1 MNVNETPQFVTL
13 SDVVEPGQE
22 QGWERYSAQ
31 VYERMLR
38 TGADHLVVRVRQ
50 RFRLESVVR
59 ACGGFRQYTGG
70 AGQPATYPVVR
81 LCWALLLRGLYSWSY
96 RKTEEAMREN
106 LVVRWCTHCALQE
119 ETPDHSTLCRFEQWV
134 RKQGLE
140 VMFVAV
146 LEQIDEDFPDEA
158 RVRQCGDTYGM
169 RANVADVSLTT
180 LLRRSCRQVLMAL
193 EAALPGAYAACV
205 EQAEWQALFGA
216 DEERAERQVGSEERE
231 RRKVATAQ
239 AAARWLAVIRAVM
252 PAYGGGK
259 EDARLEKLVH
269 WCGVVEKILTDEFT
283 DVLPAPSP
291 APSQVVSPPTGVQ
304 SASVSQAEAPDAD
317 LPLPAAAAAPAAGGA
332 IRRCT
337 AQERGSYRIISAT
350 DTDATIRKH
359 GDTITLGYNVAALG
373 SRNFVRGIRAYTGA
387 TPDGSTIAPLLAQH
401 QAHFGFC
408 PERCVYDRAAGTPKH
423 MADVRRMSAGQT
435 QLVAR
440 QIGSGQRHK
449 RYTLVDFTLGP
460 VGLTCP
466 NGVLSTQIFRA
477 DKEDGYIYRF
487 HGQQCQ
493 GCPLWEQCR
502 DPKSKP
508 GSHRTVFQSD
518 HALLHSAELAYL
530 DTPAAQEDFAF
541 RANIERHIAALVLHN
556 GARRAKVCGLAKVNA
571 QVIMAAIGYN
581 LKRWHTLTLQ
591 QERLGR
597 KAKPPCPTSVY
608 PPP

>member
-1 MNVNETPQFVTL
+1 V
-13 SDVVEPGQE
+13 E
-22 QGWERYSAQ
+22 QGEWEA
-31 VYERMLR
+31 
-38 TGADHLVVRVRQ
+38 H
-50 RFRLESVVR
+50 F
-59 ACGGFRQYTGG
+59 G
-70 AGQPATYPVVR
+70 AGEGR
-81 LCWALLLRGLYSWSY
+81 
-96 RKTEEAMREN
+96 
-106 LVVRWCTHCALQE
+106 
-119 ETPDHSTLCRFEQWV
+119 
-134 RKQGLE
+134 
-140 VMFVAV
+140 
-146 LEQIDEDFPDEA
+146 
-158 RVRQCGDTYGM
+158 
-169 RANVADVSLTT
+169 
-180 LLRRSCRQVLMAL
+180 
-193 EAALPGAYAACV
+193 
-205 EQAEWQALFGA
+205 
-216 DEERAERQVGSEERE
+216 EERQMGSEAKE
-231 RRKVATAQ
+231 RRTLATAQ
-239 AAARWLAVIRAVM
+239 AAAGWLAALRGVM
-252 PAYGGGK
+252 AAYDGGK
-259 EDARLEKLVH
+259 EDACLEKLVH
-269 WCGVVEKILTDEFT
+269 WCGVVEKILTDEFS
-283 DVLPAPSP
+283 DGLPAPVP
-291 APSQVVSPPTGVQ
+291 APSL
-304 SASVSQAEAPDAD
+304 AAAPDAG
-317 LPLPAAAAAPAAGGA
+317 LPLPAAAAGGA

-350 DTDATIRKH
+350 DTDATVRKH
-359 GDTITLGYNVAALG
+359 GDTITLGYNVAVLG

-423 MADVRRMSAGQT
+423 LADVRRKSAGQT

-449 RYTLVDFTLGP
+449 RFTLVDFDLGP

-508 GSHRTVFQSD
+508 GSHRSVFLSD
-518 HALLHSAELAYL
+518 HALLHAAELAYL
-530 DTPAAQEDFAF
+530 ATPAAQEDFAF
-541 RANIERHIAALVLHN
+541 RANIERHIAGLVLHN

-571 QVIMAAIGYN
+571 QVTMAAIGYN

-591 QERLGR
+591 RERQGR

>member
-1 MNVNETPQFVTL
+1 MNVNETPQIVTL

-134 RKQGLE
+134 RKQGLD

-193 EAALPGAYAACV
+193 EAALPGAYVACV
-205 EQAEWQALFGA
+205 EQAEWKALFGA
-216 DEERAERQVGSEERE
+216 GEEREDRQVGSEERE
-231 RRKVATAQ
+231 RQTVATAQ
-239 AAARWLAVIRAVM
+239 AAARWLTVIRAVM

-259 EDARLEKLVH
+259 ENARLEKLVH

-283 DVLPAPSP
+283 DVLPAPSLV
-291 APSQVVSPPTGVQ
+291 PSQVISPPTGVQ
-304 SASVSQAEAPDAD
+304 SASVSQAEAPVVD
-317 LPLPAAAAAPAAGGA
+317 LPVPAAAVGGA

-359 GDTITLGYNVAALG
+359 GDTITLGYNVAVLAT
-373 SRNFVRGIRAYTGA
+373 RNFVRGIRAYTGA

-401 QAHFGFC
+401 QARFGFC
-408 PERCVYDRAAGTPKH
+408 PERCVYDRATGTPKH

-440 QIGSGQRHK
+440 QIGCGVRHS
-449 RYTLVDFTLGP
+449 RYTLVDFSLGP

-466 NGVLSTQIFRA
+466 NGVLSTQAYRA
-477 DKEDGYIYRF
+477 GDGDGYYYRYTA
-487 HGQQCQ
+487 QQCR
-493 GCPLWEQCR
+493 GCPLRERCR
-502 DPKSKP
+502 DPKSKLD
-508 GSHRTVFQSD
+508 SHRTVFLSD

-530 DTPAAQEDFAF
+530 STPAAHEDFAF

-556 GARRAKVCGLAKVNA
+556 GARRANVCGLAKVNA
-571 QVIMAAIGYN
+571 QVTMAAIGYN

-591 QERLGR
+591 QERQGR
-597 KAKPPCPTSVY
+597 KAKPPCPASLY